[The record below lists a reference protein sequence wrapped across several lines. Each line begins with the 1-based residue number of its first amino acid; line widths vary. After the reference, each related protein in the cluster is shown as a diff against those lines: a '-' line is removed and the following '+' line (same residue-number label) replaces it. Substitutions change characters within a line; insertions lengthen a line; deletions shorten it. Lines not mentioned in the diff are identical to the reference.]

1 MFPLLGRFNYEEL
14 ARATDEFSDANL
26 LGEGGF
32 GHVHRG
38 VLPNGK
44 EVAIKQL
51 KAGSGQGDREFQ
63 AEVDIISRIHH
74 KHLVSLVG
82 YCITGIHRL
91 LVYDFVPNKTLQ
103 FHLHGEGKPDM
114 DWPTRLRIALGAAKG
129 LAYLHEDCQHKII
142 HRDIKA
148 ANVLLDF
155 NFEAKVADFG
165 LAKLCSDN
173 NSHVPTRVMGT
184 LGYLAPEY
192 ASSGKL
198 TEKSDVY
205 SFGVMLLELITGCRP
220 HVSNDPSIED
230 SLVDWAR
237 PLLTPSLKDKNFD
250 ILADPRLHN
259 EYDPNEMTCMV
270 ACAASSIKYSPKDRP
285 RMSQVV
291 RILEGDVSVEDLND
305 KIHRLKNIPDHNYLQ
320 YKEYLNRREVAKGNQ
335 DYGSSNEYSGSTMVV
350 VMTTMMVVAVVKPTV
365 TVMTVSTTVVVA
377 VPMVIVVVP
386 MVMVVAKS
394 VVVVTL
400 LVVVVAALVVVIL
413 VVVVAVTMVVVMKLV
428 VVEVMLVVVI
438 VVAAV
443 MGGSCGSGDGGGDAD
458 GRGSCGSGDG
468 GGGAGGRGCGGG
480 GGDGDGGCGDGGSN
494 DGGGGAGGRCGGG
507 AGGDGDG
514 GCRDGGS
521 DDSGGGVDGCGG
533 GVAVVV
539 VVTMTVA
546 VEMAVAIVVVV
557 IVVVTMAVVVV
568 VVVARKTIVKYNDVY
583 LFLKTKN
590 QIHKSFFLGFEN
602 ECKSVLK
609 LS

>member
-1 MFPLLGRFNYEEL
+1 MSYFAPAPAPTSPPSPPETAGPPSPPSPAPTSPPPPPSSGPAPATSQPPPYTPPPPPPPPSKLSIGVIVGIAVGVVAILLLFSILLYLYFRRRKNISRRREEQTCCLFFKWNRPSHVFKITFCSFMHDRSHPPRLAQGCPRFNVLPPWTFNYEEL

-103 FHLHGEGKPDM
+103 FHLHGIYIYMRISLRSIRLKGKPDM

-173 NSHVPTRVMGT
+173 NSHVSTRVMGT

-237 PLLTPSLKDKNFD
+237 PLLTPSLKDKIFD

-285 RMSQVV
+285 RMSQVNHRTRV
-291 RILEGDVSVEDLND
+291 ALRRNRHDKATLEPCV
-305 KIHRLKNIPDHNYLQ
+305 
-320 YKEYLNRREVAKGNQ
+320 
-335 DYGSSNEYSGSTMVV
+335 
-350 VMTTMMVVAVVKPTV
+350 
-365 TVMTVSTTVVVA
+365 
-377 VPMVIVVVP
+377 
-386 MVMVVAKS
+386 
-394 VVVVTL
+394 
-400 LVVVVAALVVVIL
+400 
-413 VVVVAVTMVVVMKLV
+413 
-428 VVEVMLVVVI
+428 
-438 VVAAV
+438 
-443 MGGSCGSGDGGGDAD
+443 GDATEH
-458 GRGSCGSGDG
+458 
-468 GGGAGGRGCGGG
+468 
-480 GGDGDGGCGDGGSN
+480 CGDGSRKRF
-494 DGGGGAGGRCGGG
+494 AVGRRESYEWRGHRGQRFDRG
-507 AGGDGDG
+507 EGYGD
-514 GCRDGGS
+514 
-521 DDSGGGVDGCGG
+521 
-533 GVAVVV
+533 
-539 VVTMTVA
+539 
-546 VEMAVAIVVVV
+546 
-557 IVVVTMAVVVV
+557 
-568 VVVARKTIVKYNDVY
+568 
-583 LFLKTKN
+583 
-590 QIHKSFFLGFEN
+590 IH
-602 ECKSVLK
+602 
-609 LS
+609 